1 MYRKSFRN
9 TSIEKVTFIKN
20 NFRTSLPYNYRL
32 KIFKNH
38 IYDNLI
44 TLLKQE
50 NQETLSVGESKMTFL
65 MKIVLAGDGG
75 VGKTAIRERY
85 LGRGF
90 QSKYMMTIGADFALK
105 ESVITGRSIKFQ
117 IWDLA
122 GQQRF
127 GAVRSVYYLG
137 CLGALLLFD
146 VTRRESF
153 ENLQNWIKE
162 IWNNNGKGIIPIVVL
177 GNKVDLRDQYPD
189 NISNEVAKRYCAKL
203 TEQTKSHGFDIQF
216 METSAKN
223 GLNVGEAFDKLG
235 KVYFDYIEQQK
246 SKAKANK

>member
-1 MYRKSFRN
+1 
-9 TSIEKVTFIKN
+9 
-20 NFRTSLPYNYRL
+20 
-32 KIFKNH
+32 
-38 IYDNLI
+38 
-44 TLLKQE
+44 
-50 NQETLSVGESKMTFL
+50 MTFL
-65 MKIVLAGDGG
+65 MKIVLTGDGG

-105 ESVITGRSIKFQ
+105 EAVIDGRSIKFQ

-153 ENLQNWIKE
+153 ENLQSWIKE
-162 IWNNNGKGIIPIVVL
+162 IWNHNGKGVIPIVLL

-189 NISNEVAKRYCAKL
+189 SISNEVAERYCAKL
-203 TEQTKSHGFDIQF
+203 SEQTQPHGFDIRF
-216 METSAKN
+216 LETSAKT
-223 GLNVGEAFDKLG
+223 GLNVAEAFDVLG
-235 KVYFDYIEQQK
+235 QVYFEYLEKQK
-246 SKAKANK
+246 KK